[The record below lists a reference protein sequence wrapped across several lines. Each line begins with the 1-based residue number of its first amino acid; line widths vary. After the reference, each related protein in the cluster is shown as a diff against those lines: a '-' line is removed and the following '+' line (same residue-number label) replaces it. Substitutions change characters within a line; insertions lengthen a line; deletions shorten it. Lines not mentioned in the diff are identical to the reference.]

1 MEPQL
6 LRESSLYFAG
16 NVVSRIVSLVMIPF
30 YARHLTTSEYGVLNL
45 VELATTITAI
55 LFGLQSVGQTL
66 TRVYHD
72 QADDGAR
79 RRVVSTALIVTIA
92 GAALAAGA
100 AVLCARPIA
109 LALNVPEQV
118 GLLRAG
124 FVAMAFATGAE
135 FMLVYQRMRARSRF
149 YLSYAMTTLA
159 ATVALNVWFIG
170 LLHFGV
176 WGFVSSKLV
185 VAGLG
190 CGFLVAVTLREV
202 GLAPAARHAVALARF
217 GAPLAL
223 SGVCYFTIHFSDRL
237 FLAHVSQ
244 ADVGVYSLAYT
255 FAMLLSVLVG
265 DSFGKSWNVSFYR
278 FAEGDGWQARFARI
292 GGWLVFVLAAG
303 AMGIALCGRDIV
315 RVIAPAA
322 YVPPELLLPLLVA
335 AYFCR
340 EIGDFFRNM
349 LLIDIGSGLVG
360 RIALL
365 GAVVNLTLNFCLIGG
380 LLHLGIWGAALAT
393 FVTWAIYAGLC
404 WVAAWRLHRMAFG
417 VWPLVR
423 LVGLGVFVCVA
434 HGVLAPARPVLALG
448 ADLAW
453 VGAFVA
459 ASAAFY
465 LGAAQRGEVS
475 AFLLVT
481 WRRVVRGDSR
491 ITLR

>member
-6 LRESSLYFAG
+6 LRDSSLYFVG
-16 NVVSRIVSLVMIPF
+16 NVISRVVSLVMIPF
-30 YARHLTTSEYGVLNL
+30 YARHLSTSEYGVLNL

-72 QADDGAR
+72 QADAAAR
-79 RRVVSTALIVTIA
+79 RRVVSTALILTIA
-92 GAALAAGA
+92 GAALVAVAS
-100 AVLCARPIA
+100 VLCAGPIA
-109 LALNVPEQV
+109 RAINVPAQV

-124 FVAMAFATGAE
+124 FVAMAFATVAE
-135 FMLVYQRMRARSRF
+135 FMLVYQRMRARARF
-149 YLSYAMTTLA
+149 YLIYALTTLA
-159 ATVALNVWFIG
+159 ATVALNVWFIST
-170 LLHFGV
+170 LHFGV

-190 CGFLVAVTLREV
+190 CGFLVAVTVREV
-202 GLAPAARHAVALARF
+202 GVAPLARHAVALARF

-223 SGVCYFTIHFSDRL
+223 SGLCYFTIHFSDRL
-237 FLAHVSQ
+237 FLAHISQ
-244 ADVGVYSLAYT
+244 ADVGVYSLAYS

-278 FAEGDGWQARFARI
+278 FAEGDGWQARFAHI
-292 GGWLVFVLAAG
+292 GGWLVFVLAAC
-303 AMGIALCGRDIV
+303 AMGIAVCGRDAV
-315 RVIAPAA
+315 RLIAPAA

-340 EIGDFFRNM
+340 EIGDFFRTM

-360 RIALL
+360 RIALS

-380 LLHLGIWGAALAT
+380 LFHLGIWGAALAT
-393 FVTWAIYAGLC
+393 FVTWAIYAGVC
-404 WVAAWRLHRMAFG
+404 WVAARRLHRVAFG

-423 LVGLGVFVCVA
+423 LVGLAAVVFAA
-434 HGVLAPARPVLALG
+434 HGVLAPAQPALALG

-453 VGAFVA
+453 SGLFVA
-459 ASAAFY
+459 ASAVLY
-465 LGAAQRGEVS
+465 LKAAQREEMA
-475 AFLLVT
+475 AFLRAG
-481 WRRVVRGDSR
+481 WRRAWPGIVARPR
-491 ITLR
+491 

>member
-1 MEPQL
+1 
-6 LRESSLYFAG
+6 
-16 NVVSRIVSLVMIPF
+16 
-30 YARHLTTSEYGVLNL
+30 
-45 VELATTITAI
+45 
-55 LFGLQSVGQTL
+55 
-66 TRVYHD
+66 
-72 QADDGAR
+72 
-79 RRVVSTALIVTIA
+79 
-92 GAALAAGA
+92 
-100 AVLCARPIA
+100 
-109 LALNVPEQV
+109 
-118 GLLRAG
+118 
-124 FVAMAFATGAE
+124 
-135 FMLVYQRMRARSRF
+135 
-149 YLSYAMTTLA
+149 
-159 ATVALNVWFIG
+159 
-170 LLHFGV
+170 
-176 WGFVSSKLV
+176 VSSKLV

-190 CGFLVAVTLREV
+190 SVFLLAVTLREV
-202 GLAPAARHAVALARF
+202 GVALVTRHAVALARF

-237 FLAHVSQ
+237 FLAHVSR

-322 YVPPELLLPLLVA
+322 YVPPPLLLPLLVA

-360 RIALL
+360 RIALM
-365 GAVVNLTLNFCLIGG
+365 GAALNLALNFCLIGG
-380 LLHLGIWGAALAT
+380 LLQLGIWGAALAT
-393 FVTWAIYAGLC
+393 FATWAIYAGAC
-404 WVAAWRLHRMAFG
+404 WVAARRLHRVAFG

-423 LVGLGVFVCVA
+423 LVGLGVVVFVA
-434 HGVLAPARPVLALG
+434 HGVLAPARPVVALG

-453 VGAFVA
+453 VGVFAG
-459 ASAAFY
+459 ASAVVY
-465 LGAAQRGEVS
+465 LEAAQRGEVV
-475 AFLLVT
+475 AFLLVS
-481 WRRVVRGDSR
+481 WRRGARRESR